1 MDIYNMVTFRYR
13 AIFRDKEI
21 RYFIDMADLRHQ
33 MKFISLSSIDMF
45 EKYYKSASW
54 TRVWIRF

>member
-1 MDIYNMVTFRYR
+1 MSVTFRYR
-13 AIFRDKEI
+13 EIFRDKEI
-21 RYFIDMADLRHQ
+21 RYFIDMADLRNQ
-33 MKFISLSSIDMF
+33 MKFIPLSSIDMF

>member
-1 MDIYNMVTFRYR
+1 MNTVTYKYR
-13 AIFRDKEI
+13 AIFRDNEI
-21 RYFIDMADLRHQ
+21 LYFIDMADLRHQ
-33 MKFISLSSIDMF
+33 MKTIPLSLIDSF

>member
-1 MDIYNMVTFRYR
+1 MNTVTYKYR
-13 AIFRDKEI
+13 AIFCDKEI
-21 RYFIDMADLRHQ
+21 RYFIDMADLRRQ
-33 MKFISLSSIDMF
+33 MKIIPLPLIDRF